1 MMLAIGIGACLV
13 MALVC
18 VLAYFVG
25 LKKNSSIAEPELKKK
40 SNIKLLI
47 KSGIATMVFVAGGIL
62 ITTVGL
68 GIKEKSTDWKV
79 VVVTISDKKQKET
92 NKNGGTYHKV
102 RIEEFNRLVSIG
114 ETMYDEVE
122 VGDKVYIAVYNDG
135 DYDRVALGTGVW
147 NTEKYIYNG
156 DKLVEINKK

>member
-1 MMLAIGIGACLV
+1 MKIVTDQEIQKFLDVHVGMMLAIGIGACLV

-18 VLAYFVG
+18 ALAYFVG

-79 VVVTISDKKQKET
+79 VVVTI
-92 NKNGGTYHKV
+92 
-102 RIEEFNRLVSIG
+102 
-114 ETMYDEVE
+114 
-122 VGDKVYIAVYNDG
+122 
-135 DYDRVALGTGVW
+135 
-147 NTEKYIYNG
+147 
-156 DKLVEINKK
+156 